1 MASPPQALYGEEET
15 CAIIIPTKEVGA
27 IIGRN
32 GNYINKVKQYSHAQ
46 VRVVKG
52 EDSGESRVEVRGSP
66 DAQWRVSETNT
77 NFCRSFLNCRINFFF
92 VKKIFQIFLL
102 FNF

>member
-1 MASPPQALYGEEET
+1 MTSPPQALYGEEET

-27 IIGRN
+27 VIGRN

-66 DAQWRVSETNT
+66 DAQWRVS
-77 NFCRSFLNCRINFFF
+77 FFHIF
-92 VKKIFQIFLL
+92 PVIHIEIIQKIITL
-102 FNF
+102 

>member
-66 DAQWRVSETNT
+66 DAQWRVSETNA
-77 NFCRSFLNCRINFFF
+77 NFLNCRINLG
-92 VKKIFQIFLL
+92 KRKL
-102 FNF
+102 